1 MSPHSTAQRLLN
13 ELKTRLATETDHLT
27 RALLEDKIKST
38 SQILIRES
46 VRISLARDQQTRSF
60 GLTQREAPIKC
71 GLRGATG
78 HSLPDKTRH
87 WFWDGASEK
96 DAKKL
101 ERVRGKIK
109 ELLFWDADKALVR
122 KFTLLG
128 GVKKTLATIGLPAI
142 LSLPEGT
149 RKEKAHLIIKLIED
163 KLNGPEKPPFC

>member
-1 MSPHSTAQRLLN
+1 MSPHSTAQRLLS
-13 ELKTRLATETDHLT
+13 ELKNRLTTETDPLT
-27 RALLEDKIKST
+27 KQLLEDKIKST
-38 SQILIRES
+38 TQILIRES
-46 VRISLARDQQTRSF
+46 VRISLERDKQTRSF

-96 DAKKL
+96 DVKRL
-101 ERVRGKIK
+101 EKVRGKIK

-142 LSLPEGT
+142 LTLPEGT
-149 RKEKAHLIIKLIED
+149 RKEKAPLIIKLIED
-163 KLNGPEKPPFC
+163 KLNGPEKLPFC

>member
-1 MSPHSTAQRLLN
+1 MSPHSTAHKLLA
-13 ELKTRLATETDHLT
+13 ELKSRLSTERDPLT
-27 RALLEDKIKST
+27 RQLLEDKIKSV

-46 VRISLARDQQTRSF
+46 VKISLARDQQTRSF

-78 HSLPDKTRH
+78 HSLPAKTRH

-96 DAKKL
+96 DVKRL
-101 ERVRGKIK
+101 EKVRGKIK

-142 LSLPEGT
+142 LTLPEGT
-149 RKEKAHLIIKLIED
+149 RKEKAPLIIKLIED
-163 KLNGPEKPPFC
+163 KLNGPEKLPFC

>member
-46 VRISLARDQQTRSF
+46 VKISLERDQQTRSF
-60 GLTQREAPIKC
+60 GLTQRETPIKC

-87 WFWDGASEK
+87 WFWDGESDK
-96 DAKKL
+96 NAKKL
-101 ERVRGKIK
+101 EKTREKIK
-109 ELLFWDADKALVR
+109 ELLFHDADKLLVR
-122 KFTLLG
+122 KFVLMG
-128 GVKKTLATIGLPAI
+128 GVRKCLKEIGLPAI
-142 LSLPEGT
+142 LDLPESV
-149 RKEKAHLIIKLIED
+149 RREKSPLIIKLIED
-163 KLNGPEKPPFC
+163 KLNGTEKLPFC

>member
-1 MSPHSTAQRLLN
+1 MSPHSTAQRLLA
-13 ELKTRLATETDHLT
+13 ELKSRLTTETDPLT
-27 RALLEDKIKST
+27 KQLLEDKIKST

-46 VRISLARDQQTRSF
+46 VKISLERDRQTRSF
-60 GLTQREAPIKC
+60 GLTQHETPIKC

-78 HSLPDKTRH
+78 HSLPDKQRH

-163 KLNGPEKPPFC
+163 KLNGPEKLPFC

>member
-1 MSPHSTAQRLLN
+1 MSPHSTAQRLLS
-13 ELKTRLATETDHLT
+13 ELKSRLATERDPLT
-27 RALLEDKIKST
+27 RQLLEDKIKSV

-46 VRISLARDQQTRSF
+46 VKISLERDRQTRSF